1 MLVRPIRVDPPIAR
15 LEPLMPLPESWFAE
29 IDVPVA
35 LESAWR
41 EARQRLSEGLAAT
54 TIDPAIIDG
63 WLSLNDTRRREFS
76 RLVLLSDFALDAL
89 TTRPALLPTLIES
102 GELEAAPSRAQI
114 EASLHQALTPADS
127 EETLHRTLRRF
138 RQARMVGIVWRDLN
152 GAEMW
157 TTARA
162 VSELAEICLEGALG
176 WLEGHFA
183 ARWGIPAPRADGTA
197 QRLIVLGMGKLG
209 AGELNLSSDIDLIFA
224 FAEKGTTRGGEREYE
239 HQQYFTK
246 LGQKLIA
253 ALDAITA
260 DGFVFRVDMRLR
272 PLGDGGPLV
281 GSFNTFTS
289 YYQDQGREW
298 ERYAMLK
305 ARPVAGDLDAGHEL
319 LDELKPFIYR
329 KYLDFGAIESLRDMK
344 AMIHRE
350 VKRLGRDD
358 NIKLG
363 RGGIREVEFVV
374 QAFQLIRGGRDTELQ
389 VTSLREAMARLVT
402 LELLPQSVVDELQE
416 DYAFLRDLEH
426 ALQAQQDRQTQQLPN
441 DPENQARLAM
451 AMQMP
456 DWDALKATLSAC
468 RERVRRHFDAVVADP
483 DDESQAP
490 AGESSQNDA
499 VWRQLWHGEMDD
511 AEAER
516 VMAAAGYE
524 PPEALRRLKT
534 FRDSRGVQS
543 MQRIGYERLDAVMPM
558 LLESVADSETP
569 TTALDR
575 VLPLIEAVL
584 RRTAYLSLLRE
595 NPQVLPSLVRLCAA
609 SPWIAEQLAR
619 HPILLDE
626 LLTPATL
633 YSPADKQRLA
643 DELRQTL
650 ARIPEDDEEGW
661 LEAMRVFKQTQ
672 VLRVAASDIAGGRV
686 LMKVSDYLTAIAE
699 VVLDSV
705 LQMAWRSLSARYG
718 QPEPREG
725 ADRAAFLIVGYGK
738 LGGIELGYGSDL
750 DLVFLYD
757 AAPRGVT
764 DGAKSIDNLV
774 FFTRLGQR
782 IIHLL
787 SVTTPSGTLYEVDMR
802 LRPSGN
808 AGLLVS
814 SLQAFAEYQRK
825 DAWIWEHQALVR
837 ARAVAGNDEL
847 ATRFEAIRREML
859 ARERDCAELRR
870 EVVRMR
876 LKMREHLGSG
886 GEAREAGQFHLK
898 QDAGGL
904 VDIEFMSQYAVLALS
919 SRTPALLEVTDNMR
933 LMDALAE
940 SGRLPEQDARNLQ
953 AAYLAYRDA
962 SHRASLAKRGSL
974 VSAETFADHRA
985 HILALWQR
993 WMQPETESG
1002 ANDQ

>member
-1 MLVRPIRVDPPIAR
+1 MS
-15 LEPLMPLPESWFAE
+15 LPESWFAQTD
-29 IDVPVA
+29 IPVA
-35 LESAWR
+35 LENAWQ
-41 EARQRLSEGLAAT
+41 EARQRLDAGLDAAGA
-54 TIDPAIIDG
+54 DPAVTDA
-63 WLSLNDTRRREFS
+63 WLSLSDVRRRELA

-89 TTRPALLPTLIES
+89 VTRPALLPGLIDS
-102 GELEAAPSRAQI
+102 GELEAAPNRAQI
-114 EASLHQALTPADS
+114 EDALHQALAEADDEAS
-127 EETLHRTLRRF
+127 LHRALRRF
-138 RQARMVGIVWRDLN
+138 RQARMLGIVWRDLN

-157 TTARA
+157 QTAA
-162 VSELAEICLEGALG
+162 KVSELAEVCLEGALG
-176 WLEGHFA
+176 WLETHLA
-183 ARWGIPAPRADGTA
+183 PRWGSPAPRRDGSP

-224 FAEKGTTRGGEREYE
+224 FPEKGTTRGGEREYD

-253 ALDAITA
+253 ALDEITA
-260 DGFVFRVDMRLR
+260 DGFAFRVDMRLR

-319 LDELKPFIYR
+319 LDELRPFIYR
-329 KYLDFGAIESLRDMK
+329 KYLDFGAIESLREMK

-402 LELLPQSVVDELQE
+402 LELLPQPVVDELRE
-416 DYAFLRDLEH
+416 DYVFLRDLEH
-426 ALQAQQDRQTQQLPN
+426 ALQAQQDRQTQQLP
-441 DPENQARLAM
+441 DDTENQARLAM
-451 AMQMP
+451 AMRLP
-456 DWDALKATLSAC
+456 DWAALKDALSAC

-483 DDESQAP
+483 DDESP
-490 AGESSQNDA
+490 ASDDDSPQDDTA
-499 VWRQLWHGEMDD
+499 WRQLWQGEMDD
-511 AEAER
+511 TEAER
-516 VMAAAGYE
+516 LMAAAGYE
-524 PPEALRRLKT
+524 LPEALRRLKT

-543 MQRIGYERLDAVMPM
+543 MQRIGYERLEAVMPM
-558 LLESVADSETP
+558 LLEAAAENEAP
-569 TTALDR
+569 TTALER

-595 NPQVLPSLVRLCAA
+595 NPQVLPSLIRLCAA

-705 LQMAWRSLSARYG
+705 LQMAWRSLTARYG
-718 QPEPREG
+718 HPSARDSAGQ
-725 ADRAAFLIVGYGK
+725 AAFLIVGYGK

-787 SVTTPSGTLYEVDMR
+787 TATTPSGTLYEVDMR

-814 SLQAFAEYQRK
+814 SLDAFAEYQRNE
-825 DAWIWEHQALVR
+825 AWIWEHQALVR
-837 ARAVAGNDEL
+837 ARAVAGDGTLKE
-847 ATRFEAIRREML
+847 RFEAVRREVL
-859 ARERDCAELRR
+859 ARERDDDELRR
-870 EVVRMR
+870 EVVNMR

-904 VDIEFMSQYAVLALS
+904 VDIEFMNQYAVLALS
-919 SRTPALLEVTDNMR
+919 ARTPALLEVTDNMR

-940 SGRLPEQDARNLQ
+940 SGKLPEQDARKLQ

-962 SHRASLAKRGSL
+962 SHRAALAKRGSL
-974 VSAETFADHRA
+974 VSAEAFADHRE
-985 HILALWQR
+985 HILALWRR
-993 WMQPETESG
+993 WMEPAAERE

>member
-1 MLVRPIRVDPPIAR
+1 
-15 LEPLMPLPESWFAE
+15 MPLPESWFAE
-29 IDVPVA
+29 IDIPAA
-35 LESAWR
+35 LESTWR
-41 EARQRLSEGLAAT
+41 EARVRLDEGLESSAG
-54 TIDPAIIDG
+54 DG
-63 WLSLNDTRRREFS
+63 SILDSWLSLEPTRREELAR
-76 RLVLLSDFALDAL
+76 VVVLSDLALDAL
-89 TTRPALLPTLIES
+89 ATRPALLPVLLDS
-102 GELEAAPSRAQI
+102 GELETAPGRAQI
-114 EASLHQALTPADS
+114 EETLRERLAEADS
-127 EETLHRTLRRF
+127 EETLHRALRRF
-138 RQARMVGIVWRDLN
+138 RQARMLGIVWRDLN
-152 GAEMW
+152 GADMW
-157 TTARA
+157 ETAGK
-162 VSELAEICLEGALG
+162 VSELAEVCLDGALG
-176 WLEGHFA
+176 WLETHLA
-183 ARWGIPAPRADGTA
+183 LRWGMPAPRADGTA

-224 FAEKGTTRGGEREYE
+224 FAEKGTTQGGEREYE

-272 PLGDGGPLV
+272 PMGDGGPLV
-281 GSFNTFTS
+281 GNFNALTG

-298 ERYAMLK
+298 ERFAMLK
-305 ARPVAGDLDAGHEL
+305 ARPVAGDLNAGRQL
-319 LDELKPFIYR
+319 LALLSPFIYR
-329 KYLDFGAIESLRDMK
+329 KYLDFGAIESLREMK

-389 VTSLREAMARLVT
+389 IPSLRDAMGQLVS
-402 LELLPQSVVDELQE
+402 LELLPQPVVDELRG
-416 DYAFLRDLEH
+416 DYEFLRNLEH
-426 ALQAQQDRQTQQLPN
+426 ALQAQQDRQTQQLPS
-441 DPENQARLAM
+441 DSENQARLAM
-451 AMQMP
+451 AMRMP
-456 DWDALKATLSAC
+456 DWTSLREALHQC
-468 RERVRRHFDAVVADP
+468 RERIRGHFDAVVADP
-483 DDESQAP
+483 DDESQTADD
-490 AGESSQNDA
+490 ESSEGDA
-499 VWRQLWHGEMDD
+499 VWHQLWHGEMDD

-516 VMAAAGYE
+516 VMAAAGYDL
-524 PPEALRRLKT
+524 PEALRRLKA
-534 FRDSRGVQS
+534 FRDSRGVQA
-543 MQRIGYERLDAVMPM
+543 MQRIGYERLEAVMPM
-558 LLESVADSETP
+558 LLQAAADSETP
-569 TTALDR
+569 TTALER

-595 NPQVLPSLVRLCAA
+595 NPQVLPSLIRLCAA

-705 LQMAWRSLSARYG
+705 LQMAWRSLTARFG
-718 QPEPREG
+718 QPKPRDGSDE
-725 ADRAAFLIVGYGK
+725 AAFLVVGYGK

-764 DGAKSIDNLV
+764 DGAKSIDNLM

-837 ARAVAGNDEL
+837 ARAVAGDRALGE
-847 ATRFEAIRREML
+847 RFEAVRREVL
-859 ARERDCAELRR
+859 GRERECDELRR

-886 GEAREAGQFHLK
+886 GDAREAGQFHLK

-904 VDIEFMSQYAVLALS
+904 VDIEFMNQYAVLALS
-919 SRTPALLEVTDNMR
+919 ARTPELLKVTDNMR

-940 SGRLPEQDARNLQ
+940 SGTLSEQDARDLQ

-974 VSAETFADHRA
+974 VSSEGFAGHRE

-993 WMQPETESG
+993 WMDPEAESET
-1002 ANDQ
+1002 NDQ

>member
-1 MLVRPIRVDPPIAR
+1 MS
-15 LEPLMPLPESWFAE
+15 LPESWFAE
-29 IDVPVA
+29 IDIPAA
-35 LESAWR
+35 LESTWR
-41 EARQRLSEGLAAT
+41 EARVRLDEGLESSAG
-54 TIDPAIIDG
+54 DG
-63 WLSLNDTRRREFS
+63 SILDSWLSLEPTRREELAR
-76 RLVLLSDFALDAL
+76 VVVLSDFALDAL
-89 TTRPALLPTLIES
+89 APRPALLPVLLDS
-102 GELEAAPSRAQI
+102 GELETAPSRVQI
-114 EASLHQALTPADS
+114 
-127 EETLHRTLRRF
+127 EETLRERLAQAGSEEDLHRALRRF
-138 RQARMVGIVWRDLN
+138 RQARMLGIVWRDLN

-157 TTARA
+157 QTAGK
-162 VSELAEICLEGALG
+162 VSELAEVCLDGALG
-176 WLEGHFA
+176 WLETHLA
-183 ARWGIPAPRADGTA
+183 PRWGTPAARADGTA

-224 FAEKGTTRGGEREYE
+224 FAEKGTTQGGEREYE

-272 PLGDGGPLV
+272 PMGDGGPLV
-281 GSFNTFTS
+281 GNFNALTG

-298 ERYAMLK
+298 ERFAMLK
-305 ARPVAGDLDAGHEL
+305 ARPVAGDLNAGRQL
-319 LDELKPFIYR
+319 LDLLSPFIYR
-329 KYLDFGAIESLRDMK
+329 KYLDFGAIESLREMK

-389 VTSLREAMARLVT
+389 IPSLRDAMKQLVS
-402 LELLPQSVVDELQE
+402 LELLPQPVVDELRG
-416 DYAFLRDLEH
+416 DYEFLRNLEH
-426 ALQAQQDRQTQQLPN
+426 ALQAQQDRQTQQLPS
-441 DPENQARLAM
+441 DSENQARLAM
-451 AMQMP
+451 AMRVP
-456 DWDALKATLSAC
+456 DWTSLREALHQC
-468 RERVRRHFDAVVADP
+468 RERIRGHFDAVVADP
-483 DDESQAP
+483 DDESQTADD
-490 AGESSQNDA
+490 ESSEGDA
-499 VWRQLWHGEMDD
+499 VWHQLWHGEMDD

-516 VMAAAGYE
+516 VMAAAGYDL
-524 PPEALRRLKT
+524 PEGLRRLKA
-534 FRDSRGVQS
+534 FRDSRGVQA
-543 MQRIGYERLDAVMPM
+543 MQRIGYERLEAVMPM
-558 LLESVADSETP
+558 LLQAAADSETP
-569 TTALDR
+569 TTALER

-595 NPQVLPSLVRLCAA
+595 NPQVLPSLIRLCAA

-705 LQMAWRSLSARYG
+705 LQMAWRSLTARFG
-718 QPEPREG
+718 QPKPRDGSDE
-725 ADRAAFLIVGYGK
+725 AAFLIVGYGK

-757 AAPRGVT
+757 AAPRGAT

-814 SLQAFAEYQRK
+814 SLDAFAEYQRN

-837 ARAVAGNDEL
+837 ARAVAGDSALGE
-847 ATRFEAIRREML
+847 RFEAVRREVL
-859 ARERDCAELRR
+859 SRERDCGELRR

-886 GEAREAGQFHLK
+886 GDAREAGQFHLK

-904 VDIEFMSQYAVLALS
+904 VDIEFMNQYAVLALS
-919 SRTPALLEVTDNMR
+919 ARTPELLEVTDNMR

-940 SGRLPEQDARNLQ
+940 SGTLSEQDARDLQ

-974 VSAETFADHRA
+974 VSSEGFADHRE
-985 HILALWQR
+985 HILTLWQR
-993 WMQPETESG
+993 WMEPEAESET
-1002 ANDQ
+1002 NDQ

>member
-1 MLVRPIRVDPPIAR
+1 
-15 LEPLMPLPESWFAE
+15 MPLPESWFAE
-29 IDVPVA
+29 IDIPAA
-35 LESAWR
+35 LESTWR
-41 EARQRLSEGLAAT
+41 EARVRLDEGLESSAG
-54 TIDPAIIDG
+54 DG
-63 WLSLNDTRRREFS
+63 SILDSWLSLEPTRREELAR
-76 RLVLLSDFALDAL
+76 VVVLSDFALDAL
-89 TTRPALLPTLIES
+89 ATRPALLPVLLDS
-102 GELEAAPSRAQI
+102 GELETAPSRVQI
-114 EASLHQALTPADS
+114 EETLRGRLAETDS
-127 EETLHRTLRRF
+127 EETLHRALRRF
-138 RQARMVGIVWRDLN
+138 RQARMLGIVWRDLN
-152 GAEMW
+152 GADMW
-157 TTARA
+157 QTAA
-162 VSELAEICLEGALG
+162 KVSELAEVCLEGALG
-176 WLEGHFA
+176 WLETHLA
-183 ARWGIPAPRADGTA
+183 PRWGQPAPRADGTV

-224 FAEKGTTRGGEREYE
+224 FAEKGTTQGGEREYE

-272 PLGDGGPLV
+272 PMGDGGPLV
-281 GSFNTFTS
+281 GNFNALTG

-298 ERYAMLK
+298 ERFAMLK
-305 ARPVAGDLDAGHEL
+305 ARPVAGDLNAGRQL
-319 LDELKPFIYR
+319 LDLLSPFIYR
-329 KYLDFGAIESLRDMK
+329 KYLDFGAIESLREMK

-389 VTSLREAMARLVT
+389 IPSLRDAMEQLVS
-402 LELLPQSVVDELQE
+402 LELLPQPVVDELRG
-416 DYAFLRDLEH
+416 DYEFLRNLEH
-426 ALQAQQDRQTQQLPN
+426 ALQAQQDRQTQQLPS

-451 AMQMP
+451 AMRMP
-456 DWDALKATLSAC
+456 DWTSLREALHQC
-468 RERVRRHFDAVVADP
+468 RERIRGHFDAVVADP
-483 DDESQAP
+483 DDESQTADD
-490 AGESSQNDA
+490 ESSEGDA
-499 VWRQLWHGEMDD
+499 VWHQLWHGEMDD

-516 VMAAAGYE
+516 VMAAAGYDL
-524 PPEALRRLKT
+524 PEALRRLKA
-534 FRDSRGVQS
+534 FRDSRGVQA
-543 MQRIGYERLDAVMPM
+543 MQRIGYERLEAVMPM
-558 LLESVADSETP
+558 LLQAAADSETP
-569 TTALDR
+569 TTALER
-575 VLPLIEAVL
+575 VLPLVEAVL

-595 NPQVLPSLVRLCAA
+595 NPQVLPSLIRLCAA

-705 LQMAWRSLSARYG
+705 LQMAWRSLTARFG
-718 QPEPREG
+718 QPKPRDGSDE
-725 ADRAAFLIVGYGK
+725 AAFLVVGYGK

-764 DGAKSIDNLV
+764 DGAKSIDNLM

-814 SLQAFAEYQRK
+814 SLQAFADYQRK

-837 ARAVAGNDEL
+837 ARAVAGDRALGE
-847 ATRFEAIRREML
+847 RFEAVRREVL
-859 ARERDCAELRR
+859 GGERDCDELRR

-886 GEAREAGQFHLK
+886 GDAREAGQFHLK

-904 VDIEFMSQYAVLALS
+904 VDIEFMNQYAVLALS
-919 SRTPALLEVTDNMR
+919 ARTPELLEVTDNMR

-940 SGRLPEQDARNLQ
+940 SGTLSEQDARDLQ

-974 VSAETFADHRA
+974 VSSEGFADHRE
-985 HILALWQR
+985 HILMLWRR
-993 WMQPETESG
+993 WMEPEAESET
-1002 ANDQ
+1002 NDQ

>member
-1 MLVRPIRVDPPIAR
+1 
-15 LEPLMPLPESWFAE
+15 MPLPESWFAE
-29 IDVPVA
+29 MDMPA
-35 LESAWR
+35 TLETAWR
-41 EARQRLSEGLAAT
+41 EARVRLAEGLESCVDDTSITDA
-54 TIDPAIIDG
+54 
-63 WLSLNDTRRREFS
+63 WLALDDIRREELA
-76 RLVLLSDFALDAL
+76 RLVVLSDFALDAL
-89 TTRPALLPTLIES
+89 ATRPALLPVLLDS
-102 GELEAAPSRAQI
+102 GELETASSRAQI
-114 EASLHQALTPADS
+114 EEMLRGKLAEADS
-127 EETLHRTLRRF
+127 EESLHRALRRF
-138 RQARMVGIVWRDLN
+138 RQARMLGIVWRDLN

-157 TTARA
+157 QTAA
-162 VSELAEICLEGALG
+162 KVSELAEVCLEGALG
-176 WLEGHFA
+176 WLETHLA
-183 ARWGIPAPRADGTA
+183 PRWGTPAARADGTA

-224 FAEKGTTRGGEREYE
+224 FAEKGTTQGGEREYE

-272 PLGDGGPLV
+272 PMGDGGPLV
-281 GSFNTFTS
+281 GNFNALTG

-298 ERYAMLK
+298 ERFAMLK
-305 ARPVAGDLDAGHEL
+305 ARPVAGDLAAGREL
-319 LDELKPFIYR
+319 LDLLNPFIYR
-329 KYLDFGAIESLRDMK
+329 KYLDFGAIESLREMK

-389 VTSLREAMARLVT
+389 IPSLRDAMGQLVS
-402 LELLPQSVVDELQE
+402 LELLPQAVVDELRG
-416 DYAFLRDLEH
+416 DYEFLRNLEH
-426 ALQAQQDRQTQQLPN
+426 ALQAQQDRQTQQLPS

-451 AMQMP
+451 AMRMP
-456 DWDALKATLSAC
+456 DWTSLREALHQC
-468 RERVRRHFDAVVADP
+468 RERIRGHFDAVVADP
-483 DDESQAP
+483 DDESQA
-490 AGESSQNDA
+490 ADDESSEDDT
-499 VWRQLWHGEMDD
+499 VWRQLWQGEMDD

-524 PPEALRRLKT
+524 LPEGLRRLKA
-534 FRDSRGVQS
+534 FRDSRGVQV
-543 MQRIGYERLDAVMPM
+543 MQRIGYERLEAVMPM
-558 LLESVADSETP
+558 LLQAAADSETP
-569 TTALDR
+569 TTALER

-595 NPQVLPSLVRLCAA
+595 NPQILPSLIRLCAA

-705 LQMAWRSLSARYG
+705 LQMAWRSLTARFG
-718 QPEPREG
+718 QPKPRDGSDE
-725 ADRAAFLIVGYGK
+725 AAFLIVGYGK

-757 AAPRGVT
+757 AAPRGAT

-814 SLQAFAEYQRK
+814 SLDAFAEYQRN

-837 ARAVAGNDEL
+837 ARAVAGDSALGE
-847 ATRFEAIRREML
+847 RFEAVRREVL
-859 ARERDCAELRR
+859 SRERDCDELRR

-886 GEAREAGQFHLK
+886 GNAREAGQFHLK

-904 VDIEFMSQYAVLALS
+904 VDIEFMNQYAVLALS
-919 SRTPALLEVTDNMR
+919 ARTPELLEVTDNMR
-933 LMDALAE
+933 LMDALAA
-940 SGRLPEQDARNLQ
+940 SGTLSEQDARDLQ

-974 VSAETFADHRA
+974 VSSEVFADHRE
-985 HILALWQR
+985 HIQTLWQR
-993 WMQPETESG
+993 WMEPEVGSKT
-1002 ANDQ
+1002 NDQ

>member
-1 MLVRPIRVDPPIAR
+1 MLVGPIRVDPTIAC
-15 LEPLMPLPESWFAE
+15 LEPLMPLPECWFAE
-29 IDVPVA
+29 MDVPA
-35 LESAWR
+35 ELESASR
-41 EARQRLSEGLAAT
+41 EARQRLEEAVGAGVEPAVAEAWHSLDGTRGGELA
-54 TIDPAIIDG
+54 
-63 WLSLNDTRRREFS
+63 

-89 TTRPALLPTLIES
+89 ATRPALLPAALEM
-102 GELEAAPSRAQI
+102 GELEAAPDRALLEEI
-114 EASLHQALTPADS
+114 LREALAMADS
-127 EETLHRTLRRF
+127 EETLHRVLRRF
-138 RQARMVGIVWRDLN
+138 RQARMLGIVWRDLN
-152 GAEMW
+152 GGDMW
-157 TTARA
+157 RTARA

-183 ARWGIPAPRADGTA
+183 ARWGTPAPRADGAA

-224 FAEKGTTRGGEREYE
+224 FPEKGTTQGGAREYE

-253 ALDAITA
+253 ALDAISA

-305 ARPVAGDLDAGHEL
+305 ARPVAGDIDAGYQL
-319 LDELKPFIYR
+319 LGELKPFIYR

-389 VTSLREAMARLVT
+389 VTSLRDAMSQLVA
-402 LELLPQSVVDELQE
+402 LELLPQAVVDELRE
-416 DYAFLRDLEH
+416 DYVFLRDLEH
-426 ALQAQQDRQTQQLPN
+426 ALQAQQDRQTQTLPG

-451 AMQMP
+451 AMRMP
-456 DWDALKATLSAC
+456 DWGALREALAAC
-468 RERVRRHFDAVVADP
+468 RERVRRHFDAVIADP
-483 DDESQAP
+483 DDESPSPEDETGRHDVA
-490 AGESSQNDA
+490 
-499 VWRQLWHGEMDD
+499 WRQLWQGEMDD

-516 VMAAAGYE
+516 TMAAAGFE
-524 PPEALRRLKT
+524 LPESLRRLGA
-534 FRDSRGVQS
+534 FRDSRGVKS
-543 MQRIGYERLDAVMPM
+543 MQRIGYERLDAVMPL
-558 LLESVADSETP
+558 LLEAAAESEAPSVALE
-569 TTALDR
+569 R

-595 NPQVLPSLVRLCAA
+595 NPQVLPSLVRLCSA

-705 LQMAWRSLSARYG
+705 LRMAWRSLTARYG
-718 QPEPREG
+718 QPSARDS
-725 ADRAAFLIVGYGK
+725 ADQAGFLIVGYGK

-757 AAPRGVT
+757 AAPQGVT

-787 SVTTPSGTLYEVDMR
+787 TATTPSGTLYEVDMR

-814 SLQAFAEYQRK
+814 SLDAFAEYQRK
-825 DAWIWEHQALVR
+825 EAWIWEHQALVR
-837 ARAVAGNDEL
+837 ARAVAGDDALGE
-847 ATRFEAIRREML
+847 RFEAVRREVL
-859 ARERDCAELRR
+859 GRERDCDELRR
-870 EVVRMR
+870 EVVGMR
-876 LKMREHLGSG
+876 HKMREHLGSG
-886 GEAREAGQFHLK
+886 AEAREAGQFHLK

-904 VDIEFMSQYAVLALS
+904 VDIEFMNQYAVLALS
-919 SRTPALLEVTDNMR
+919 ATTPALLEVTDNMR
-933 LMDALAE
+933 LLDALAQ
-940 SGRLPEQDARNLQ
+940 SGRLPEQDARDLQ

-962 SHRASLAKRGSL
+962 SHRAALAKGRSL
-974 VSAETFADHRA
+974 VSGEVFADHRDTVSR
-985 HILALWQR
+985 LWDR
-993 WMQPETESG
+993 WMRPASDDETK
-1002 ANDQ
+1002 DH